1 MFSLPFALNRYYSS
15 TPRPSLSADLPLERV
30 PHITILRPIKGIEPC
45 LYECL
50 AATFGQTYPKSK
62 LTIYLCI
69 ASRSDPAYP
78 IVKQLLDD
86 FPTFDAKLL
95 VEEEDPNLSGRDGKI
110 QNLGPNP
117 KIRNMSRGYREAKGD
132 IMWIIDCNVWIGPGV
147 AGRMVDLLCGF
158 TPASSGTKYKFV
170 HQLPLVVDIS
180 DTSVSSS
187 LKPPNGNSSELKPS
201 FSHIGGLLEELF
213 LSTSHAKFYTAI
225 SRVAV
230 APCTVGKSNMFR
242 RSHLNTLTTG
252 TPLRSPGI
260 DSFSDNICED
270 HLIGDLL
277 WRSPVPE
284 SVMISAEDEG
294 KPPGTPQ
301 NRTFSGNIS
310 PSKWR
315 NHALLSSDLAIQ
327 PTFYLSLSDY
337 LARRVR
343 WLRVRKFTVTL
354 ATLVEPGT
362 ESLLCTLYFAFG
374 ATRSPFFTQVLHL
387 PATWSM
393 FCVLW
398 VLGVLAWMGV
408 DYLVWRRL
416 QRGSTVEGKG
426 PRFLAGRRRR
436 GKGEWALGWMGREG
450 LAFAIWVWAVVGGVT
465 VVWRGRRFW
474 VGVDMRVHDCVV
486 TSACVSIFSGVWP
499 SLGVGRCLD
508 SFPACT
514 ATIRM

>member
-1 MFSLPFALNRYYSS
+1 MR
-15 TPRPSLSADLPLERV
+15 
-30 PHITILRPIKGIEPC
+30 
-45 LYECL
+45 
-50 AATFGQTYPKSK
+50 
-62 LTIYLCI
+62 
-69 ASRSDPAYP
+69 
-78 IVKQLLDD
+78 QLLDD
-86 FPTFDAKLL
+86 FSTFDAKILL
-95 VEEEDPNLSGRDGKI
+95 EEEDPNLSGRNGKI

-132 IMWIIDCNVWIGPGV
+132 IIWIIDCNVWIGNGV

-158 TPASSGTKYKFV
+158 TPANSGTKYKFV

-187 LKPPNGNSSELKPS
+187 PKPPNGDSSGPKPS
-201 FSHIGGLLEELF
+201 FVSHFGGLLEELF

-225 SRVAV
+225 SAVAV
-230 APCTVGKSNMFR
+230 APCIVGKSNMFR
-242 RSHLNTLTTG
+242 RSHLNALTAG

-284 SVMISAEDEG
+284 SVMTSTENEG
-294 KPPGTPQ
+294 KPPGTP
-301 NRTFSGNIS
+301 GNS
-310 PSKWR
+310 TDSKYTPPSKWR

-337 LARRVR
+337 VARRVR

-374 ATRSPFFTQVLHL
+374 VTKHPFFTQVLHV
-387 PATWSM
+387 PATWSA
-393 FCVLW
+393 FCIVW
-398 VLGVLAWMGV
+398 ILGVLAWMGV

-426 PRFLAGRRRR
+426 PTFLAGRRRR
-436 GKGEWALGWMGREG
+436 GKGEWVLGWIGREG
-450 LAFAIWVWAVVGGVT
+450 LALAIWLWAVVGGVT

-474 VGVDMRVHDCVV
+474 VGVDMRVHEIRGTEMVN
-486 TSACVSIFSGVWP
+486 
-499 SLGVGRCLD
+499 GVGTGAGKNRSD
-508 SFPACT
+508 
-514 ATIRM
+514 